1 MSPGFH
7 SFAAFVEAHEEKR
20 NRAQSSRSNG
30 LANRLIGGV
39 SLRRS
44 SLEEL
49 FGARRNS
56 HIIIGAGLLR
66 REKAE
71 AMENRELLKFVEEL
85 ARGGGGILRKSYGR
99 QQTIHYK
106 GEINLVTDVDRESEE
121 YILGRIQERYPDHGL
136 LSEESPE
143 RRSPSPYRWIVD
155 PLDGT
160 TNYAH
165 GYPCF
170 CVSVAVEHEGSV
182 VAGAVYDP
190 LLDES
195 FTAAKGE
202 GAFRNGERI
211 AVSRIGELRK
221 SLLATGFAYDVNTST
236 DNNFDYFRAFV
247 LTGQAIRRDGSAALD
262 LCYLACGRF
271 DGFWELKLKPWDTAA
286 GLLVLHEAGGISSR
300 LDGGPYDIHQP
311 DLLASNGLIHAQMAE
326 VLRKANK
333 HR

>member
-1 MSPGFH
+1 MS
-7 SFAAFVEAHEEKR
+7 
-20 NRAQSSRSNG
+20 
-30 LANRLIGGV
+30 
-39 SLRRS
+39 
-44 SLEEL
+44 
-49 FGARRNS
+49 
-56 HIIIGAGLLR
+56 
-66 REKAE
+66 
-71 AMENRELLKFVEEL
+71 ENRELLAFAEEL
-85 ARGGGGILRKSYGR
+85 ARGAGGILRRNYGR
-99 QQTIHYK
+99 AQTIHFK
-106 GEINLVTDVDRESEE
+106 GEINLVTDVDHESEA
-121 YILGRIQERYPDHGL
+121 YLLGRIRERYPEHGV

-143 RRSPSPYRWIVD
+143 LPSPSPYRWIID

-170 CVSVAVEHEGSV
+170 CVSVAVERDGKV

-195 FTAAKGE
+195 FTAAWGG
-202 GAFRNGERI
+202 GAFRNGKPV
-211 AVSRIGELRK
+211 AVSKTRELRK
-221 SLLATGFAYDVNTST
+221 SLLATGFAYDVKSSS

-286 GLLVLHEAGGISSR
+286 GLLILHEAGGVASR

-311 DLLASNGLIHAQMAE
+311 DLLASNGHIHGQMVE
-326 VLRKANK
+326 VLRKAK
-333 HR
+333 

>member
-1 MSPGFH
+1 M
-7 SFAAFVEAHEEKR
+7 
-20 NRAQSSRSNG
+20 
-30 LANRLIGGV
+30 
-39 SLRRS
+39 
-44 SLEEL
+44 
-49 FGARRNS
+49 
-56 HIIIGAGLLR
+56 
-66 REKAE
+66 RESMA
-71 AMENRELLKFVEEL
+71 ENRDLLAFAEEL
-85 ARGGGGILRKSYGR
+85 ARGAGDILRRSYGR
-99 QQTIHYK
+99 QQTIHFK

-121 YILGRIQERYPDHGL
+121 HILGRIREAYPDHGV

-143 RRSPSPYRWIVD
+143 LPSPSPYRWIVD

-170 CVSVAVEHEGSV
+170 CVSVGVEHAGTV

-190 LLDES
+190 LLDEL
-195 FTAAKGE
+195 FTASPGT

-211 AVSRIGELRK
+211 FVSKTRELRK
-221 SLLATGFAYDVNTST
+221 SLLATGFAYDVKTSS

-286 GLLVLHEAGGISSR
+286 GLLILREAGGVASR
-300 LDGGPYDIHQP
+300 LDGEPYDIHQP
-311 DLLASNGLIHAQMAE
+311 DLLASNALIHGQMVE
-326 VLRKANK
+326 VLRKAK
-333 HR
+333 K

>member
-1 MSPGFH
+1 MG
-7 SFAAFVEAHEEKR
+7 
-20 NRAQSSRSNG
+20 
-30 LANRLIGGV
+30 
-39 SLRRS
+39 
-44 SLEEL
+44 
-49 FGARRNS
+49 
-56 HIIIGAGLLR
+56 
-66 REKAE
+66 
-71 AMENRELLKFVEEL
+71 NRELLEFVEEL

-99 QQTIHYK
+99 QQTIHFK
-106 GEINLVTDVDRESEE
+106 GEINLVTDVDRESER
-121 YILGRIQERYPDHGL
+121 YILGRIRERFPDHGL

-143 RRSPSPYRWIVD
+143 RRSPSSYRWIVD

-170 CVSVAVEHEGSV
+170 CVSVAVEHEGAV

-195 FTAAKGE
+195 FTAAKGG

-211 AVSRIGELRK
+211 VVSKIAELRK

-236 DNNFDYFRAFV
+236 DNNFDYFREFA

-286 GLLVLHEAGGISSR
+286 GLLVVHEAGGVSTR
-300 LDGGPYDIHQP
+300 LDGGPYDIRQP
-311 DLLASNGLIHAQMAE
+311 DLLASNGLIHAQMVE
-326 VLRKANK
+326 VLRKAK
-333 HR
+333 K